1 MSALHPIPQMSTTK
15 EYDTL
20 NTADKVALITGASS
34 GIGRALALELLANQY
49 KVYVT
54 VRREPQLAEL
64 IALGL
69 SPLLLDVNDPAA
81 INQAIS
87 QLENDQQQL
96 DLLINNAGFG
106 AMGPVLDC
114 SFDELNLQFQTN
126 VFSIV
131 GLTRRC
137 LPLLA
142 KSGGTVVNIGSVS
155 ADFVTPFAGVYCAS
169 KAALHALN
177 TALRLELAPFG
188 IHTVLVQPGAIAS
201 SFGNTAIGHAEQLLS
216 EQSPWWPLRQGI
228 RKRAAASQQKP
239 TPADQFALKV
249 VKKLQQNPPPRRIRA
264 GYGSVILPLLAAVLP
279 EFMLDAI
286 LRRQFLLPKNGSLKM
301 K

>member
-1 MSALHPIPQMSTTK
+1 MNTT
-15 EYDTL
+15 T
-20 NTADKVALITGASS
+20 KVALVTGAGS
-34 GIGRALALELLANQY
+34 GIGRALALELQASNF

-54 VRREPQLAEL
+54 VRRQNQLAEQQ
-64 IALGL
+64 ALGL
-69 SPLLLDVNDPAA
+69 SPLLLDVNDQNAVHL
-81 INQAIS
+81 AIS
-87 QLENDQQQL
+87 QIEQEQQQL

-114 SFDELNLQFQTN
+114 SEAELQQQFQTN

-131 GLTRRC
+131 SLTRRC

-142 KSGGTVVNIGSVS
+142 KSGGTVANIGSVS

-201 SFGNTAIGHAEQLLS
+201 SFGNTAISHAEQLLS
-216 EQSPWWPLRQGI
+216 EQSPWWPLREGI
-228 RKRAAASQQKP
+228 RLRAAASQQKP
-239 TPADQFALKV
+239 TPAHQFAHKV

-264 GYGSVILPLLAAVLP
+264 GYGSVVLPLLAALLP
-279 EFMLDAI
+279 EFLLDAI
-286 LRRQFLLPKNGSLKM
+286 LRRKFVLPKNGSLKI
-301 K
+301 KSE

>member
-1 MSALHPIPQMSTTK
+1 MNTT
-15 EYDTL
+15 
-20 NTADKVALITGASS
+20 AKVALVTGAGS
-34 GIGRALALELLANQY
+34 GIGRALALELQANNF

-54 VRREPQLAEL
+54 VRRQNQLAEQQ
-64 IALGL
+64 ALGL
-69 SPLLLDVNDPAA
+69 SPLLLDVNDQNAVHL
-81 INQAIS
+81 AIS
-87 QLENDQQQL
+87 QIEQEQQRL

-114 SFDELNLQFQTN
+114 SEAELQQQFQTN

-131 GLTRRC
+131 SLTRRC

-142 KSGGTVVNIGSVS
+142 KSGGTVANIGSVS

-201 SFGNTAIGHAEQLLS
+201 SFGNTAISHAEQLLS
-216 EQSPWWPLRQGI
+216 EQSPWWPLREGI
-228 RKRAAASQQKP
+228 RLRAAASQQKP
-239 TPADQFALKV
+239 TPAHQFAHKV

-264 GYGSVILPLLAAVLP
+264 GYGSVVLPLLAALLP
-279 EFMLDAI
+279 EFLLDAI
-286 LRRQFLLPKNGSLKM
+286 LRRKFVLPKNGSLKI
-301 K
+301 KSE